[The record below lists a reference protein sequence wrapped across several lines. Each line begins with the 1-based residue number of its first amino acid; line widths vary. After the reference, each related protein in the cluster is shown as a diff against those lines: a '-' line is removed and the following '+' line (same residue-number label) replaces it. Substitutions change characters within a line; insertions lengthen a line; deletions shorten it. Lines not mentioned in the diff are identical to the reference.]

1 MGIYL
6 NPGNK
11 NFQIS
16 LNSKIYVDK
25 SNLIAY
31 TNSVINTEQR
41 FVCVSRPRR
50 FGKSMA
56 ASMLAAYYGPGN
68 DNRQF
73 DHLAIAKD
81 ASYREHLHQYIV
93 IFLNIQQFLSRTHDI
108 SQMNA
113 LIESYSKLDVARYAV
128 ASQTH
133 S

>member
-11 NFQIS
+11 SFQMS

-56 ASMLAAYYGPGN
+56 ASMLAAYYGK
-68 DNRQF
+68 DIDSDRQF
-73 DHLAIAKD
+73 NNLLIAGD
-81 ASYREHLHQYIV
+81 DTYHEHLK
-93 IFLNIQQFLSRTHDI
+93 T
-108 SQMNA
+108 
-113 LIESYSKLDVARYAV
+113 
-128 ASQTH
+128 
-133 S
+133 

>member
-1 MGIYL
+1 MGMYL
-6 NPGNK
+6 NIGNAGFASVRK
-11 NFQIS
+11 G
-16 LNSKIYVDK
+16 LYVDK
-25 SNLIAY
+25 SELIA
-31 TNSVINTEQR
+31 
-41 FVCVSRPRR
+41 FVNGTLGTKDKLTCVSRPRR

-128 ASQTH
+128 ASLTH